1 VEQRDIEFSA
11 VIAYR
16 GARGRIS
23 WARIASAVIL
33 IAVAGIAVFSG
44 YWFATG
50 GRWLIVETPSMGRSA
65 PVGTLLWV
73 EPVHDLHAGD
83 IISFHPPGSRGVTY
97 SHRIHSIAADGAI
110 STKGDG
116 NPADDPWQ
124 LHRSDVTGVVT
135 ARWWAVGWLI
145 RAAPLL
151 VLGSIVLTV
160 LVRRFTAIRWRLPA
174 TTVGIAVLTTL
185 AIWIYRPLV
194 RAQLVV
200 FDHVADAQHAVRATY
215 VSTGLLPVR
224 LTAAGASPIV
234 LHDGEFGSVVT
245 RTVDSHGRFRAD
257 VVPHISWQ
265 LWTALI
271 LVCFL
276 PALWST
282 FVGLTPERA
291 AVRGKMAV

>member
-1 VEQRDIEFSA
+1 VDRHSIEFPA

-16 GARGRIS
+16 TPPRHIS
-23 WARIASAVIL
+23 WPKLASALVL
-33 IAVAGIAVFSG
+33 LAVAGLVAFSG

-73 EPVHDLHAGD
+73 APAHDVHVGD
-83 IISFHPPGSRGVTY
+83 VISFQPPGTAATY
-97 SHRIHSIAADGAI
+97 THRIHAISVGGTI

-116 NPADDPWQ
+116 NPAADPWQ
-124 LHRSDVTGVVT
+124 LHRSDVTGVVS
-135 ARWWAVGWLI
+135 ARWWAVGWLV

-151 VLGSIVLTV
+151 VLGSVVLTI
-160 LVRRFTAIRWRLPA
+160 LVRRFTAVRWRVPA
-174 TTVGIAVLTTL
+174 TTVGVAVLTTL
-185 AIWIYRPLV
+185 AIWVYRPLV

-200 FDHVADAQHAVRATY
+200 FDHVTGGQHAARATY

-224 LTAAGASPIV
+224 LTAAGSKPIV

-245 RTVDSHGRFRAD
+245 RTIDAHGRFRAD
-257 VVPHISWQ
+257 VVPH
-265 LWTALI
+265 LWWPLWVALI

-276 PALWST
+276 PALWSALI
-282 FVGLTPERA
+282 GLAPERA
-291 AVRGKMAV
+291 AVRGKMAT